1 MGFRKEKTNDYFL
14 LDTSVENI
22 FINEYMASAPGDF
35 VKVYMFAY
43 MYAGLGAE
51 LSSEDIAKH
60 LSMDIEDVLKAWT
73 YWERMGVVRKL
84 RENPENKLV
93 YAIEFVNLK
102 EQLYGEKTRKKT
114 YSSEDSMQ
122 TYLSDREIQGMF
134 SEIEK
139 ITGRTVSGTEMVEVL
154 ALIND
159 FNASPE
165 VIVYGYSYCVNKN
178 KKNFKYISAVI
189 KKWTDEGLRDVIAV
203 EKHLSENDKK
213 HHLYKRVFRALG
225 FARNATEEEMRI
237 MDTWFETMGFTID
250 KVLTA
255 CSKTSGISSPN
266 INYVNKILVNWYEE
280 QHSKETKGSSAEL
293 TTSEIMQYYETLV
306 RREEQEAEERRAQ
319 VYSKVP
325 RIKEIEEDISR
336 SSSEISKIIIS
347 DRVDKEKAMADVRN
361 RIDSLN
367 MERAFLLT
375 DNGFEM
381 DYMDIKYRC
390 PQCKDTGM
398 LETGERCQCFREIT
412 KEKINL
418 ITQQNPAQ

>member
-1 MGFRKEKTNDYFL
+1 MGFRKEKTSDYFL

-43 MYAGLGAE
+43 MYAGLGID

-60 LSMDIEDVLKAWT
+60 LAMDIEDVLKAWT
-73 YWERMGVVRKL
+73 YWDRMGVVRKL
-84 RENPENKLV
+84 RNDKENKLV
-93 YAIEFVNLK
+93 YDIEFVSLK
-102 EQLYGEKTRKKT
+102 EQLYGEKTKKKT
-114 YSSEDSMQ
+114 YADESRMQ
-122 TYLSDREIQGMF
+122 SFMSDKDIQSMF
-134 SEIEK
+134 SQIEK
-139 ITGRTVSGTEMVEVL
+139 VTGRTVGGTEMMEVL
-154 ALIND
+154 SLIND
-159 FNASPE
+159 FNAAPE
-165 VIVYGYSYCVNKN
+165 VIVYAYSYCLNKN

-189 KKWTDEGLRDVIAV
+189 KKWTDEGFHDVIAV
-203 EKHLSENDKK
+203 EKYLSENDKK
-213 HHLYKRVFRALG
+213 HHLYKRVFQALG
-225 FARNATEEEMRI
+225 FSRNATEEEMRI
-237 MDTWFETMGFTID
+237 MDTWFETMGFTLE

-280 QHSKETKGSSAEL
+280 QQNREAKGSSGEL
-293 TTSEIMQYYETLV
+293 TTGEIMKYYSVL
-306 RREEQEAEERRAQ
+306 RLKEEQEAEERRAQ
-319 VYSKVP
+319 VYKKVP
-325 RIKEIEEDISR
+325 RIKEIEDELNR
-336 SSSEISKIIIS
+336 SNSEISKMIIS
-347 DRVDKEKAMADVRN
+347 DRVDKEKAMEEIRN
-361 RIDSLN
+361 RLDSLN

-412 KEKINL
+412 REKINL
-418 ITQQNPAQ
+418 INE